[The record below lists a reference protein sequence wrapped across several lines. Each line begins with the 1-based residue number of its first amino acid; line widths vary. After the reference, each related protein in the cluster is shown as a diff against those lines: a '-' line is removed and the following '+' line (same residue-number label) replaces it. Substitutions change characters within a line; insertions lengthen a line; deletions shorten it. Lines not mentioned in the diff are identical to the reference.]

1 MTSASST
8 SSPASGCREQT
19 PVLQINALHKTYGKL
34 VAVQN
39 VSFSIYPQQVFCLV
53 GPNGAGK
60 TSIIDCIVGL
70 KKPDSGDIHLFGE
83 SIPDLRRRKD
93 IRSRIGIQFQED
105 SLYSDIRVR
114 EALRLYAS
122 MYQNPVDPDELIDIF
137 ELQGQQKTAYKDL
150 SGGEKRRLLIAVA
163 LVGKPALLILDEPS
177 SNLDPHLRRQLWDV
191 LNQYRRQGLTIV
203 MTTHNMQEAQQYSD
217 VVCVMNKGQI
227 IASGSVP
234 QLLEKFQLN
243 LKVEVETEVDP
254 ETLADCPGVTHVDG
268 NSQGVCI
275 YGKDEVFKNAVID
288 RLNSLNIHQFSVKTA
303 DLEDVYLF
311 ATGSR
316 YMRYG
321 QKIAKND
328 QSIEYEA
335 PFVEGKELLQQ
346 AIDSSNPDQLH
357 KARKLFEQARQN
369 SHHEE
374 FALYYLALCE
384 YRLATLFAATPDE
397 QTQCI
402 NRTIEHLKGAIEL
415 EDNFSDAHA
424 LLASAYGQKLGL
436 KPHLGMAL
444 GPETKRV
451 LEKSKR
457 LDGNNPRV
465 VLIDGMS
472 DYYTPAV
479 FGGDK
484 QRAISKMEHALEL
497 FAKEEIRDALSTLL
511 GLRRSLCSIGYHAS
525 RGRRHRGGKGSLCQ
539 SPRCKSQQRLGE
551 IPVAAGIG
559 QLISMNRRC
568 TARQVGI
575 VLLCV
580 SLVCTV
586 GRSLQFSCN
595 SSLSSAIGRAVSPL
609 VEIE

>member
-1 MTSASST
+1 MEIMTSTSST
-8 SSPASGCREQT
+8 SSPDSGCREQT
-19 PVLQINALHKTYGKL
+19 PILQINALRKNYGKL
-34 VAVQN
+34 VAVQD
-39 VSFSIYPQQVFCLV
+39 VSFAVYPQQVFCLV

-93 IRSRIGIQFQED
+93 IRSRIGVQFQED
-105 SLYSDIRVR
+105 SLYNDIRVK

-137 ELQGQQKTAYKDL
+137 ELQRQQKTAYKDL
-150 SGGEKRRLLIAVA
+150 SGGERRRLLIAIA

-191 LNQYRRQGLTIV
+191 LNHYRSQGLTIV

-217 VVCVMNKGQI
+217 VVCVVNQGEI

-234 QLLEKFQLN
+234 QLLEQFQLN

-268 NSQGVCI
+268 SSQGVCI
-275 YGKDEVFKNAVID
+275 YGKDEVFKKAVID
-288 RLNSLNIHQFSVKTA
+288 RLNSLNIHQFSIKTA

-321 QKIAKND
+321 QKDAKND
-328 QSIEYEA
+328 QSIESET

-346 AIDSSNPDQLH
+346 AIDSSNPDQLYE
-357 KARKLFEQARQN
+357 AQKLFDRARQDG
-369 SHHEE
+369 HHEE

-384 YRLATLFAATPDE
+384 YRLATLFAATPGE
-397 QTQCI
+397 QAESI

-415 EDNFSDAHA
+415 EDSFSDAHA

-465 VLIDGMS
+465 ILIDGMS
-472 DYYTPAV
+472 DYYTPAM

-484 QRAISKMEHALEL
+484 QRAISKLEHALEL
-497 FAKEEIRDALSTLL
+497 FAKEEIRDPLQPSWGYDEACAQLGIMRQDAGDIEGAREAFVKALEVNPNNGWVRSRLL
-511 GLRRSLCSIGYHAS
+511 PGLDD
-525 RGRRHRGGKGSLCQ
+525 
-539 SPRCKSQQRLGE
+539 
-551 IPVAAGIG
+551 
-559 QLISMNRRC
+559 
-568 TARQVGI
+568 
-575 VLLCV
+575 
-580 SLVCTV
+580 
-586 GRSLQFSCN
+586 
-595 SSLSSAIGRAVSPL
+595 
-609 VEIE
+609 

>member
-1 MTSASST
+1 MTSISST
-8 SSPASGCREQT
+8 SSPDSGCREQT
-19 PVLQINALHKTYGKL
+19 PVLQINALRKTYGKL
-34 VAVQN
+34 VAVQKA
-39 VSFSIYPQQVFCLV
+39 SFTVYPQQVFCLV

-70 KKPDSGDIHLFGE
+70 KKTDSGDIHLFGE
-83 SIPDLRRRKD
+83 SIPNLRRRKD

-105 SLYSDIRVR
+105 SLYNDIRVK

-137 ELQGQQKTAYKDL
+137 ELQRQQKTAYKDL
-150 SGGEKRRLLIAVA
+150 SGGEKRRLLIAIA

-177 SNLDPHLRRQLWDV
+177 SNLDPHLRRQLWDA
-191 LNQYRRQGLTIV
+191 LNHYRTQGLTII

-217 VVCVMNKGQI
+217 VVCVMNRGEV
-227 IASGSVP
+227 IAFGSVP

-243 LKVEVETEVDP
+243 LKVEVEAEVDP

-268 NSQGVCI
+268 SSQGVCI

-288 RLNSLNIHQFSVKTA
+288 RLNSLGIHQFSVKTA

-316 YMRYG
+316 YMRYD
-321 QKIAKND
+321 QKNAKND
-328 QSIEYEA
+328 QGIESEA
-335 PFVEGKELLQQ
+335 PFVKGKELLQQ
-346 AIDSSNPDQLH
+346 AIDSSNPDLLYQ
-357 KARKLFEQARQN
+357 AQKLFEQARQN
-369 SHHEE
+369 GYHKE

-384 YRLATLFAATPDE
+384 YRLATLFAATPSE
-397 QTQCI
+397 QAECI
-402 NRTIEHLKGAIEL
+402 NRTIEHLKRAIEL

-424 LLASAYGQKLGL
+424 LLASAYGQKLSL

-465 VLIDGMS
+465 VLTEGMS
-472 DYYTPAV
+472 DYYTPAM

-484 QRAISKMEHALEL
+484 QRAISKLEQSLEL
-497 FAKEEIRDALSTLL
+497 FAKEEIRDALQPSWGYDEACAQL
-511 GLRRSLCSIGYHAS
+511 GIMRQDAGDIEGAREAFVKALEVNPNNGWV
-525 RGRRHRGGKGSLCQ
+525 
-539 SPRCKSQQRLGE
+539 KSQ
-551 IPVAAGIG
+551 
-559 QLISMNRRC
+559 
-568 TARQVGI
+568 
-575 VLLCV
+575 LLPG
-580 SLVCTV
+580 LDD
-586 GRSLQFSCN
+586 
-595 SSLSSAIGRAVSPL
+595 
-609 VEIE
+609 

>member
-1 MTSASST
+1 MTSTSNS
-8 SSPASGCREQT
+8 SSPASDCREQT
-19 PVLQINALHKTYGKL
+19 SILQINALSKSYGKL
-34 VAVQN
+34 VAVQKA
-39 VSFSIYPQQVFCLV
+39 SFTVYPQQVFCLV

-105 SLYSDIRVR
+105 SLYHDIRVR
-114 EALRLYAS
+114 EALYLYAK
-122 MYQNPVDPDELIDIF
+122 MYQTPVDPDELIDIF
-137 ELQGQQKTAYKDL
+137 ELQRQQKTAYKDL
-150 SGGEKRRLLIAVA
+150 SGGEKRRLLIAIA

-191 LNQYRRQGLTIV
+191 LNHYLTQGLTII

-217 VVCVMNKGQI
+217 VVCVMNQGEI

-254 ETLADCPGVTHVDG
+254 EVLADCPGVTHVDG
-268 NSQGVCI
+268 SSQGVCI

-288 RLNSLNIHQFSVKTA
+288 RLNSLSIHQFSVKTA

-321 QKIAKND
+321 QKTAKND
-328 QSIEYEA
+328 QSIESEA
-335 PFVEGKELLQQ
+335 LFVEGKELLQQ
-346 AIDSSNPDQLH
+346 AIDSSNPDQLYE
-357 KARKLFEQARQN
+357 AQKLFDRARQDG
-369 SHHEE
+369 HHEE

-384 YRLATLFAATPDE
+384 YRLATLFAATPGE
-397 QTQCI
+397 QTGCI

-465 VLIDGMS
+465 VLIDGIS

-497 FAKEEIRDALSTLL
+497 FAKEEIRDPFQPSWGYDEACAQLGIMRQEAGDIEGAREAFVKALEVNPNN
-511 GLRRSLCSIGYHAS
+511 GWV
-525 RGRRHRGGKGSLCQ
+525 
-539 SPRCKSQQRLGE
+539 KSQ
-551 IPVAAGIG
+551 
-559 QLISMNRRC
+559 
-568 TARQVGI
+568 
-575 VLLCV
+575 LLPGLD
-580 SLVCTV
+580 S
-586 GRSLQFSCN
+586 
-595 SSLSSAIGRAVSPL
+595 
-609 VEIE
+609 

>member
-1 MTSASST
+1 MTSTSSA

-19 PVLQINALHKTYGKL
+19 PILQINALCRTYGEL

-39 VSFSIYPQQVFCLV
+39 ASFAVYPQQVFCLV

-70 KKPDSGDIHLFGE
+70 KKPDSGDIHLLGE

-105 SLYSDIRVR
+105 SLYNDIQVK

-122 MYQNPVDPDELIDIF
+122 MYRSPTDPNDLIDIF
-137 ELQGQQKTAYKDL
+137 DLQRQQKTAYKDL
-150 SGGEKRRLLIAVA
+150 SGGEKRRLLIAIA
-163 LVGKPALLILDEPS
+163 LIGNPEILILDEPS

-217 VVCVMNKGQI
+217 VICVIDKGQI

-243 LKVEVETEVDP
+243 LKVEIETKVDP
-254 ETLADCPGVTHVDG
+254 ETLSDCFGVTHIDA
-268 NSQGVCI
+268 NAQGVCI
-275 YGKDEVFKNAVID
+275 YGKDEVFRNAIID
-288 RLNSLNIHQFSVKTA
+288 RLNSLKIHQFSVKTA

-316 YMRYG
+316 YMRYT
-321 QKIAKND
+321 QKNAKND
-328 QSIEYEA
+328 QSTESEA
-335 PFVEGKELLQQ
+335 PFVKGKELLQQ
-346 AIDSSNPDQLH
+346 AIDASDPNQLY
-357 KARKLFEQARQN
+357 KAQKLFEGARQDGN
-369 SHHEE
+369 HEV

-384 YRLATLFAATPDE
+384 YRLATLFASAPDE
-397 QTQCI
+397 QIQCI
-402 NRTIEHLKGAIEL
+402 NRTIEHLKSAIEL

-424 LLASAYGQKLGL
+424 LLAKAYSQKLGL
-436 KPHLGMAL
+436 NPHLGMVL

-465 VLIDGMS
+465 VLTDGMS

-484 QRAISKMEHALEL
+484 KRAISKLEQALEL
-497 FAKEEIRDALSTLL
+497 FAKEEIRDPFQPSWGYDEACAQLGIMRQEAGDLEGAREAFVKALTVNPNNGWVKNHLL
-511 GLRRSLCSIGYHAS
+511 
-525 RGRRHRGGKGSLCQ
+525 
-539 SPRCKSQQRLGE
+539 PRLEC
-551 IPVAAGIG
+551 
-559 QLISMNRRC
+559 
-568 TARQVGI
+568 
-575 VLLCV
+575 
-580 SLVCTV
+580 
-586 GRSLQFSCN
+586 
-595 SSLSSAIGRAVSPL
+595 
-609 VEIE
+609 

>member
-1 MTSASST
+1 MEIMTSTSST
-8 SSPASGCREQT
+8 SSPDSGCREQT

-191 LNQYRRQGLTIV
+191 LNQYRRQGLTIA

-497 FAKEEIRDALSTLL
+497 FAKEEIRDALQPSWGYDEACAQL
-511 GLRRSLCSIGYHAS
+511 GIMRQEAGDIEGAREAFVKALDVNPNNGWV
-525 RGRRHRGGKGSLCQ
+525 
-539 SPRCKSQQRLGE
+539 KSQ
-551 IPVAAGIG
+551 
-559 QLISMNRRC
+559 
-568 TARQVGI
+568 
-575 VLLCV
+575 LLPGLD
-580 SLVCTV
+580 S
-586 GRSLQFSCN
+586 
-595 SSLSSAIGRAVSPL
+595 
-609 VEIE
+609 

>member
-1 MTSASST
+1 MTST
-8 SSPASGCREQT
+8 SSDSSTDSGCQEQI
-19 PVLQINALHKTYGKL
+19 PILQINALRKSYGKL

-39 VSFSIYPQQVFCLV
+39 ASFAVYPRQVFCLV

-60 TSIIDCIVGL
+60 TSIIDCIIGL

-83 SIPDLRRRKD
+83 RIPDLRRRKD

-105 SLYSDIRVR
+105 SLYNDIRVK
-114 EALRLYAS
+114 EALRLYEK
-122 MYQNPVDPDELIDIF
+122 MYQNPVDPDELIEIF
-137 ELQGQQKTAYKDL
+137 DLQRQQKTTYKDL
-150 SGGEKRRLLIAVA
+150 SGGEKRRLLIAIA

-191 LNQYRRQGLTIV
+191 LNHYRTQGLTII

-217 VVCVMNKGQI
+217 VVCVMNEGQI

-234 QLLEKFQLN
+234 QLLEQFQLN

-254 ETLADCPGVTHVDG
+254 ETLADCHGVTHVDV
-268 NSQGVCI
+268 NSQGVSI

-288 RLNSLNIHQFSVKTA
+288 RLNSLRIHQFSVKIA

-316 YMRYG
+316 YMRYD
-321 QKIAKND
+321 QKNAIND
-328 QSIEYEA
+328 RSIELEA
-335 PFVEGKELLQQ
+335 LFVEGKELLQQ
-346 AIDSSNPDQLH
+346 AIDTSNLDQLYE
-357 KARKLFEQARQN
+357 AQKLFDRARQN
-369 SHHEE
+369 GHHEE

-384 YRLATLFAATPDE
+384 YRLATLFASAPDE
-397 QTQCI
+397 QTQSV
-402 NRTIEHLKGAIEL
+402 NRTIEYLKQAIEL

-436 KPHLGMAL
+436 RPHLGMVL

-465 VLIDGMS
+465 VLTDGIS
-472 DYYTPAV
+472 DYYTPAM

-497 FAKEEIRDALSTLL
+497 FAKEEIRDPLQPSWGYDEACAQLGIMRQDAGDIEGAREAFVKALEVNPNN
-511 GLRRSLCSIGYHAS
+511 GWV
-525 RGRRHRGGKGSLCQ
+525 
-539 SPRCKSQQRLGE
+539 KSQ
-551 IPVAAGIG
+551 
-559 QLISMNRRC
+559 
-568 TARQVGI
+568 
-575 VLLCV
+575 LLPGLD
-580 SLVCTV
+580 S
-586 GRSLQFSCN
+586 
-595 SSLSSAIGRAVSPL
+595 
-609 VEIE
+609 

>member
-1 MTSASST
+1 MTST
-8 SSPASGCREQT
+8 SNFSPPASDYREQT
-19 PVLQINALHKTYGKL
+19 PVLQINALRKSYGKL

-39 VSFSIYPQQVFCLV
+39 ANFTIYPQQVFCLV

-70 KKPDSGDIHLFGE
+70 KKPDSGDVHLFGE
-83 SIPDLRRRKD
+83 RIPDLRRRKD

-105 SLYSDIRVR
+105 SLYNDIRVG
-114 EALRLYAS
+114 EALRLYAK
-122 MYQNPVDPDELIDIF
+122 MYQDPVDPDELIDIF
-137 ELQGQQKTAYKDL
+137 ELQRQQKTAYKDL
-150 SGGEKRRLLIAVA
+150 SGGERRRLLIAIA

-191 LNQYRRQGLTIV
+191 LNHYCSRGLTIV
-203 MTTHNMQEAQQYSD
+203 MTTHNMKEAQQYSD
-217 VVCVMNKGQI
+217 VVCVVNKGEI

-234 QLLEKFQLN
+234 QLLEQFQLN

-268 NSQGVCI
+268 NPQGVSI
-275 YGKDEVFKNAVID
+275 YGKDEVFREAVID
-288 RLNSLNIHQFSVKTA
+288 RLNSLGIHQFSVKTA

-321 QKIAKND
+321 QKNAKNG
-328 QSIEYEA
+328 QGIESEA
-335 PFVEGKELLQQ
+335 PFVEGKKFLQQ
-346 AIDSSNPDQLH
+346 AIDSSSPDQLYE
-357 KARKLFEQARQN
+357 AQKLFDRARQDG
-369 SHHEE
+369 HHEE

-384 YRLATLFAATPDE
+384 HRLATLFVATPGE
-397 QTQCI
+397 QAESI
-402 NRTIEHLKGAIEL
+402 NRTIEHLKEAIEL

-472 DYYTPAV
+472 DYYTPAM

-497 FAKEEIRDALSTLL
+497 FAKEEIRDALQPSWGYDEACAQL
-511 GLRRSLCSIGYHAS
+511 GIMRQEAGDIEGARKAFVKALEVNPNNGWV
-525 RGRRHRGGKGSLCQ
+525 
-539 SPRCKSQQRLGE
+539 KSQ
-551 IPVAAGIG
+551 
-559 QLISMNRRC
+559 
-568 TARQVGI
+568 
-575 VLLCV
+575 LLPG
-580 SLVCTV
+580 LD
-586 GRSLQFSCN
+586 N
-595 SSLSSAIGRAVSPL
+595 
-609 VEIE
+609 

>member
-1 MTSASST
+1 MTSTSST
-8 SSPASGCREQT
+8 SSPDSGRQEQV
-19 PVLQINALHKTYGKL
+19 PILQIDTLCKTYGKL
-34 VAVQN
+34 VAVQGA
-39 VSFSIYPQQVFCLV
+39 SFTVYPQQVFCLV

-60 TSIIDCIVGL
+60 TSIIDCIIGL
-70 KKPDSGDIHLFGE
+70 KKPDSGDVNLFGE
-83 SIPDLRRRKD
+83 RIPDLRRRKD

-105 SLYSDIRVR
+105 SLYNDIRVR
-114 EALRLYAS
+114 EALRLYAK
-122 MYQNPVDPDELIDIF
+122 MYQNPIDPDELIDIF
-137 ELQGQQKTAYKDL
+137 DLQRQQKTAYKDL
-150 SGGEKRRLLIAVA
+150 SGGEKRRLLIAIA

-254 ETLADCPGVTHVDG
+254 ETLADCPRVTHVDV
-268 NSQGVCI
+268 NSQGVSI

-288 RLNSLNIHQFSVKTA
+288 RLNSLSIHQFSVKTA

-316 YMRYG
+316 YMRYE
-321 QKIAKND
+321 QKNAKND
-328 QSIEYEA
+328 QSIESEA
-335 PFVEGKELLQQ
+335 LFIEGKELLQQ
-346 AIDSSNPDQLH
+346 AIDSSNLGQLCE
-357 KARKLFEQARQN
+357 AQKLFDRARQDG
-369 SHHEE
+369 HHEE

-384 YRLATLFAATPDE
+384 YRLATLFAATPGE
-397 QTQCI
+397 QAEYI
-402 NRTIEHLKGAIEL
+402 NRTIEHIKGAIEL

-472 DYYTPAV
+472 DYYTPAM

-484 QRAISKMEHALEL
+484 KRAISKMEQALEL
-497 FAKEEIRDALSTLL
+497 FAKEEIRDPFQPSWGYDEACAHLGIMRQEDGDIEGAREAFVKALDVNPNN
-511 GLRRSLCSIGYHAS
+511 GWV
-525 RGRRHRGGKGSLCQ
+525 
-539 SPRCKSQQRLGE
+539 KSQ
-551 IPVAAGIG
+551 
-559 QLISMNRRC
+559 
-568 TARQVGI
+568 
-575 VLLCV
+575 LLPGLD
-580 SLVCTV
+580 S
-586 GRSLQFSCN
+586 
-595 SSLSSAIGRAVSPL
+595 
-609 VEIE
+609 

>member
-1 MTSASST
+1 MTSTSST
-8 SSPASGCREQT
+8 SSPSSSCREQT
-19 PVLQINALHKTYGKL
+19 PILQINALHKAYGKL
-34 VAVQN
+34 VAIQD
-39 VSFSIYPQQVFCLV
+39 VSFAVYPQQVFCLV

-93 IRSRIGIQFQED
+93 MRSQIGVQFQED
-105 SLYSDIRVR
+105 SLYNDIRVE
-114 EALRLYAS
+114 EALRLYAC
-122 MYQNPVDPDELIDIF
+122 MYRNHVDPDELIDIF
-137 ELQGQQKTAYKDL
+137 ELQRQQKTAYKDL
-150 SGGEKRRLLIAVA
+150 SGGERRRLLIAIA

-191 LNQYRRQGLTIV
+191 LNHYRNRGLTIV
-203 MTTHNMQEAQQYSD
+203 MTTHNMKEAQQYSD
-217 VVCVMNKGQI
+217 MVCVVNEGEI

-234 QLLEKFQLN
+234 QLLEQFQLN

-268 NSQGVCI
+268 NSQGVSI
-275 YGKDEVFKNAVID
+275 YGKDEVFREAVID

-321 QKIAKND
+321 QKNAKNNQD
-328 QSIEYEA
+328 IESEA

-346 AIDSSNPDQLH
+346 AIDSSNPDQLYE
-357 KARKLFEQARQN
+357 AQKLFDRARQDG
-369 SHHEE
+369 HHEE

-384 YRLATLFAATPDE
+384 YRLATFFAATPGE
-397 QTQCI
+397 QTESI

-415 EDNFSDAHA
+415 EDNFSDSHA
-424 LLASAYGQKLGL
+424 LLASAYGQKLSL

-472 DYYTPAV
+472 DYYTPAM
-479 FGGDK
+479 FGGDR

-497 FAKEEIRDALSTLL
+497 FAKEEIRDPLQPSWGYDEACAHLGIMRQETGDIEGAREVFVKALEINPNN
-511 GLRRSLCSIGYHAS
+511 GWV
-525 RGRRHRGGKGSLCQ
+525 
-539 SPRCKSQQRLGE
+539 KSQ
-551 IPVAAGIG
+551 
-559 QLISMNRRC
+559 
-568 TARQVGI
+568 
-575 VLLCV
+575 LLPG
-580 SLVCTV
+580 LD
-586 GRSLQFSCN
+586 G
-595 SSLSSAIGRAVSPL
+595 
-609 VEIE
+609 

>member
-1 MTSASST
+1 MEIMTSTSNF
-8 SSPASGCREQT
+8 SSPASDYRKQT
-19 PVLQINALHKTYGKL
+19 PVLQINALCKSYGKL

-39 VSFSIYPQQVFCLV
+39 TNFTVCPQQVFCLV

-83 SIPDLRRRKD
+83 RIPDLRRRKD

-105 SLYSDIRVR
+105 SLYYDIRVK
-114 EALRLYAS
+114 EALYLYAK
-122 MYQNPVDPDELIDIF
+122 MYQDPVNPDELIDIF
-137 ELQGQQKTAYKDL
+137 DLQRQQKTAYKDL
-150 SGGEKRRLLIAVA
+150 SGGEKRRLLIAIA
-163 LVGKPALLILDEPS
+163 LVGKPKLLILDEPS

-191 LNQYRRQGLTIV
+191 LNHYRSQGLTIV

-217 VVCVMNKGQI
+217 VVCVINQGEI

-234 QLLEKFQLN
+234 QLLEQFQLN

-254 ETLADCPGVTHVDG
+254 ETLADCPGITHVDG
-268 NSQGVCI
+268 SSQGVCI
-275 YGKDEVFKNAVID
+275 YGKDEVFREAVID

-303 DLEDVYLF
+303 NLEDVYLF

-321 QKIAKND
+321 QKDAKND
-328 QSIEYEA
+328 QSIESEA
-335 PFVEGKELLQQ
+335 PFAEGKELLQQ
-346 AIDSSNPDQLH
+346 AIDSSNSDQLYE
-357 KARKLFEQARQN
+357 AQKLFDRARQDG
-369 SHHEE
+369 HHEE

-384 YRLATLFAATPDE
+384 YRLATLFAATPGE
-397 QTQCI
+397 QAECI

-444 GPETKRV
+444 GPEIKRV

-465 VLIDGMS
+465 VLMDGIS

-484 QRAISKMEHALEL
+484 QRAISKVEQALEL
-497 FAKEEIRDALSTLL
+497 FAEEEIRDPLQPSWGYDEACAQLGIMRQEAGDIEGAREAFVKALEVNPNN
-511 GLRRSLCSIGYHAS
+511 GWV
-525 RGRRHRGGKGSLCQ
+525 
-539 SPRCKSQQRLGE
+539 KSQ
-551 IPVAAGIG
+551 
-559 QLISMNRRC
+559 
-568 TARQVGI
+568 
-575 VLLCV
+575 LLPGLD
-580 SLVCTV
+580 S
-586 GRSLQFSCN
+586 
-595 SSLSSAIGRAVSPL
+595 
-609 VEIE
+609 

>member
-1 MTSASST
+1 MEIMTSISSASST
-8 SSPASGCREQT
+8 DRGCQEQI
-19 PVLQINALHKTYGKL
+19 PILQINALRKVYGDL

-39 VSFSIYPQQVFCLV
+39 ASFTVYPQQVFCLV

-105 SLYSDIRVR
+105 SLYNDIRVK
-114 EALRLYAS
+114 EALRLYAC
-122 MYQNPVDPDELIDIF
+122 MYQNPLDPDELIEIF
-137 ELQGQQKTAYKDL
+137 DLQRQQKTAYKDL
-150 SGGEKRRLLIAVA
+150 SGGEKRRLLIAIA

-191 LNQYRRQGLTIV
+191 LNHYRTQGLTII

-217 VVCVMNKGQI
+217 VVCVMNEGQI
-227 IASGSVP
+227 IASGSLP

-243 LKVEVETEVDP
+243 LKVEVETKVDP
-254 ETLADCPGVTHVDG
+254 ETLADCLGVTHIDS
-268 NSQGVCI
+268 NSQGVSI

-288 RLNSLNIHQFSVKTA
+288 RLNSLDIHQFSVKTA

-321 QKIAKND
+321 QKNAKND
-328 QSIEYEA
+328 QSTESEA
-335 PFVEGKELLQQ
+335 LFVEGKELLQQ
-346 AIDSSNPDQLH
+346 AIDSSNPDQLYE
-357 KARKLFEQARQN
+357 AQKLFDRARQDG
-369 SHHEE
+369 HHEE

-384 YRLATLFAATPDE
+384 YRLATLFAAAPDE
-397 QTQCI
+397 KTECI
-402 NRTIEHLKGAIEL
+402 NRTIEHLKEAIEL

-436 KPHLGMAL
+436 KPHLGMVL
-444 GPETKRV
+444 GPETKRA

-457 LDGNNPRV
+457 LDSNNPRV
-465 VLIDGMS
+465 VLTDGIS
-472 DYYTPAV
+472 DYYTPAM

-484 QRAISKMEHALEL
+484 QRAISKMEQALEM
-497 FAKEEIRDALSTLL
+497 FAREEIRDPLQPSWGYDEAYAHLGIMRQEAGDIEGAREAFGKALEVNPNNGWVKNHLL
-511 GLRRSLCSIGYHAS
+511 PGLDS
-525 RGRRHRGGKGSLCQ
+525 
-539 SPRCKSQQRLGE
+539 
-551 IPVAAGIG
+551 
-559 QLISMNRRC
+559 
-568 TARQVGI
+568 
-575 VLLCV
+575 
-580 SLVCTV
+580 
-586 GRSLQFSCN
+586 
-595 SSLSSAIGRAVSPL
+595 
-609 VEIE
+609 

>member
-1 MTSASST
+1 MTSTSST
-8 SSPASGCREQT
+8 SSPDSGRQEQA
-19 PVLQINALHKTYGKL
+19 PILQIDALCKTYGKL

-105 SLYSDIRVR
+105 SLYNDIRVR
-114 EALRLYAS
+114 EALRLYAK

-137 ELQGQQKTAYKDL
+137 DLQCQQKTAYKDL
-150 SGGEKRRLLIAVA
+150 SGGEKRRLLIAIA
-163 LVGKPALLILDEPS
+163 LVGRPALLILDEPS

-217 VVCVMNKGQI
+217 VVCVMNKGEI

-328 QSIEYEA
+328 QSIESEA
-335 PFVEGKELLQQ
+335 PFAEGKELLQQ
-346 AIDSSNPDQLH
+346 AIDTSNPDQLY
-357 KARKLFEQARQN
+357 KAQKLFEQARQN

-384 YRLATLFAATPDE
+384 YRLATLFAATPGE
-397 QTQCI
+397 QAEYI
-402 NRTIEHLKGAIEL
+402 NRTIEHIKGAIEL

-465 VLIDGMS
+465 VLTDGMS

-497 FAKEEIRDALSTLL
+497 FAKEEIRDPFQPSWGYDEACAQLGIMRQEAGDIEGAREAFVKALEVNPNN
-511 GLRRSLCSIGYHAS
+511 GWV
-525 RGRRHRGGKGSLCQ
+525 
-539 SPRCKSQQRLGE
+539 KSQLLPRLD
-551 IPVAAGIG
+551 
-559 QLISMNRRC
+559 S
-568 TARQVGI
+568 
-575 VLLCV
+575 
-580 SLVCTV
+580 
-586 GRSLQFSCN
+586 
-595 SSLSSAIGRAVSPL
+595 
-609 VEIE
+609 

>member
-1 MTSASST
+1 MTSISSASS
-8 SSPASGCREQT
+8 PDSGCQEQR

-34 VAVQN
+34 IAVRD
-39 VSFSIYPQQVFCLV
+39 VSFAVYPQQVFCLV

-83 SIPDLRRRKD
+83 SIPDLQRRKD

-105 SLYSDIRVR
+105 SLYNDIRAR
-114 EALRLYAS
+114 EALRLYAK
-122 MYQNPVDPDELIDIF
+122 MYQNPIDPDELIEIF
-137 ELQGQQKTAYKDL
+137 DLQRQQKTAYKDL
-150 SGGEKRRLLIAVA
+150 SGGEKRRLLIAIA

-191 LNQYRRQGLTIV
+191 LNHYRTQGLTIV

-217 VVCVMNKGQI
+217 VVCVMNKGEI

-234 QLLEKFQLN
+234 QLLERFQLN
-243 LKVEVETEVDP
+243 LKVEVETKVDP
-254 ETLADCPGVTHVDG
+254 ETLADCLGVTHIDS
-268 NSQGVCI
+268 NSQGVSI
-275 YGKDEVFKNAVID
+275 YGKDEVFRNAVID
-288 RLNSLNIHQFSVKTA
+288 RLNSLGIHQFSVKTA

-321 QKIAKND
+321 QKNAKND
-328 QSIEYEA
+328 QSIESKA
-335 PFVEGKELLQQ
+335 SFIEGKELLQQ
-346 AIDSSNPDQLH
+346 AIDSSNPDQLYE
-357 KARKLFEQARQN
+357 AQKLFDRARQDG
-369 SHHEE
+369 HHEE

-384 YRLATLFAATPDE
+384 YRLAVLFVAAPDE
-397 QTQCI
+397 KTECI
-402 NRTIEHLKGAIEL
+402 NRTIEHLKKAIEL

-465 VLIDGMS
+465 VLIDGIS

-484 QRAISKMEHALEL
+484 QRAISKMELALEL
-497 FAKEEIRDALSTLL
+497 FAKEEIRDPFQPSWGHDEACAQLGIMRQEAGDIEGAREAFVKALEVNPNN
-511 GLRRSLCSIGYHAS
+511 GWV
-525 RGRRHRGGKGSLCQ
+525 
-539 SPRCKSQQRLGE
+539 KSQ
-551 IPVAAGIG
+551 
-559 QLISMNRRC
+559 
-568 TARQVGI
+568 
-575 VLLCV
+575 LLPGLD
-580 SLVCTV
+580 S
-586 GRSLQFSCN
+586 
-595 SSLSSAIGRAVSPL
+595 
-609 VEIE
+609 

>member
-1 MTSASST
+1 MTSISNF
-8 SSPASGCREQT
+8 SSPASDYREQT
-19 PVLQINALHKTYGKL
+19 PVLQINALRKSYGKL

-39 VSFSIYPQQVFCLV
+39 ASFAVYPQQVFCLV

-70 KKPDSGDIHLFGE
+70 KKPDSGYIHLFGE
-83 SIPDLRRRKD
+83 RISDLRRRKD

-105 SLYSDIRVR
+105 SLYNDIRVK

-122 MYQNPVDPDELIDIF
+122 MYQNPIDPDELIDIF
-137 ELQGQQKTAYKDL
+137 ELQRQQKTAYKDL
-150 SGGEKRRLLIAVA
+150 SGGERRRLLIAIS

-191 LNQYRRQGLTIV
+191 LNHYRSQGLTIV

-217 VVCVMNKGQI
+217 VVCVVNQGEI

-234 QLLEKFQLN
+234 QLLEQFQLN

-268 NSQGVCI
+268 SSQGVRI

-321 QKIAKND
+321 QKNAKND
-328 QSIEYEA
+328 QSIESEA
-335 PFVEGKELLQQ
+335 PFIKGKELLQQ
-346 AIDSSNPDQLH
+346 AIDSSNPDQLYE
-357 KARKLFEQARQN
+357 AQKLFDRARQDG
-369 SHHEE
+369 HHEE

-384 YRLATLFAATPDE
+384 YRLATLFTVTPGE
-397 QTQCI
+397 QAECI
-402 NRTIEHLKGAIEL
+402 NRTIGHLKGAIEL

-465 VLIDGMS
+465 VLIDGMN
-472 DYYTPAV
+472 DYYTPAM

-484 QRAISKMEHALEL
+484 QRAISKMEQTLEL
-497 FAKEEIRDALSTLL
+497 FAKEEIRDPFQPSWGYDEACAQLGVMRQEAGDIEGAREAYVKALEVNPNN
-511 GLRRSLCSIGYHAS
+511 GWV
-525 RGRRHRGGKGSLCQ
+525 
-539 SPRCKSQQRLGE
+539 KSQ
-551 IPVAAGIG
+551 
-559 QLISMNRRC
+559 
-568 TARQVGI
+568 
-575 VLLCV
+575 LLPG
-580 SLVCTV
+580 LDD
-586 GRSLQFSCN
+586 
-595 SSLSSAIGRAVSPL
+595 
-609 VEIE
+609 

>member
-1 MTSASST
+1 MEIMTSTSNF
-8 SSPASGCREQT
+8 SSPASDYREQT
-19 PVLQINALHKTYGKL
+19 PVLQINALRKSYGNL

-39 VSFSIYPQQVFCLV
+39 ASFTVCPQQVFCLV

-83 SIPDLRRRKD
+83 RIPDLRRRKD
-93 IRSRIGIQFQED
+93 IRSRVGIQFQED
-105 SLYSDIRVR
+105 SLYYDIRVR
-114 EALRLYAS
+114 EALRLYAK
-122 MYQNPVDPDELIDIF
+122 MYQNPIDPDELIDIF
-137 ELQGQQKTAYKDL
+137 ELQRQQKTAYKDL
-150 SGGEKRRLLIAVA
+150 SGGERRRLLIAIA

-191 LNQYRRQGLTIV
+191 LNHYRTQGLTII

-217 VVCVMNKGQI
+217 VVCVMNQGEI

-234 QLLEKFQLN
+234 QLLEQFQLN
-243 LKVEVETEVDP
+243 LKAEVETEVDP
-254 ETLADCPGVTHVDG
+254 ETFADCVGVTHVDSS
-268 NSQGVCI
+268 SQGVCI

-288 RLNSLNIHQFSVKTA
+288 RLNSLSIHQFSVKTA

-321 QKIAKND
+321 QKNAKND
-328 QSIEYEA
+328 QSIESEA

-346 AIDSSNPDQLH
+346 ATDSSNLDQLH
-357 KARKLFEQARQN
+357 EAQKLFDRARQN
-369 SHHEE
+369 GHYEE

-384 YRLATLFAATPDE
+384 YRLSTLFAATPGE
-397 QTQCI
+397 QAECI

-436 KPHLGMAL
+436 KPHLGMVL

-484 QRAISKMEHALEL
+484 QRAISKIEQALEL
-497 FAKEEIRDALSTLL
+497 FAKEEIRDALQPSWGYDEACAHL
-511 GLRRSLCSIGYHAS
+511 GVMRQETGDIEGAREAFVKALEVNPNNGWV
-525 RGRRHRGGKGSLCQ
+525 
-539 SPRCKSQQRLGE
+539 KSQ
-551 IPVAAGIG
+551 
-559 QLISMNRRC
+559 
-568 TARQVGI
+568 
-575 VLLCV
+575 LLPG
-580 SLVCTV
+580 LD
-586 GRSLQFSCN
+586 G
-595 SSLSSAIGRAVSPL
+595 
-609 VEIE
+609 

>member
-1 MTSASST
+1 MEIMTSISNTSST
-8 SSPASGCREQT
+8 DSGCQEQI

-39 VSFSIYPQQVFCLV
+39 ASFTAYPQQVFCLV

-70 KKPDSGDIHLFGE
+70 KKPDSGDVHLFGE
-83 SIPDLRRRKD
+83 RIPDLRRRKD

-105 SLYSDIRVR
+105 SLYNDIRVK
-114 EALRLYAS
+114 EALRLYAC
-122 MYQNPVDPDELIDIF
+122 MYQNPVDLDELIDIF
-137 ELQGQQKTAYKDL
+137 ELQRQQKTAYKDL
-150 SGGEKRRLLIAVA
+150 SGGERRRLLIAIA

-191 LNQYRRQGLTIV
+191 LNHYRSRGLTIV

-217 VVCVMNKGQI
+217 VVCVVNKGAI
-227 IASGSVP
+227 ITSGSVP
-234 QLLEKFQLN
+234 QLLEQFQLN

-254 ETLADCPGVTHVDG
+254 ETFADCLGVTHVDG
-268 NSQGVCI
+268 NSQGVSI
-275 YGKDEVFKNAVID
+275 YGKDEVFREAVID

-321 QKIAKND
+321 QKNAKND
-328 QSIEYEA
+328 QSIESEA
-335 PFVEGKELLQQ
+335 PFVEGKKLLQQ
-346 AIDSSNPDQLH
+346 AIDSFNPDQLYE
-357 KARKLFEQARQN
+357 AQKLFDRARQDGY
-369 SHHEE
+369 HEE

-384 YRLATLFAATPDE
+384 YRLASLFATTPGE
-397 QTQCI
+397 QAECI
-402 NRTIEHLKGAIEL
+402 NRAIGHLKGAIEL

-436 KPHLGMAL
+436 KPHLGMVL

-472 DYYTPAV
+472 DCYTPAM

-497 FAKEEIRDALSTLL
+497 FAKEEIRDPLQPSWGYDEACTQLGIMRQDAGDIEGAREAFVKALEVNPNN
-511 GLRRSLCSIGYHAS
+511 GWV
-525 RGRRHRGGKGSLCQ
+525 
-539 SPRCKSQQRLGE
+539 KSQ
-551 IPVAAGIG
+551 
-559 QLISMNRRC
+559 
-568 TARQVGI
+568 
-575 VLLCV
+575 LLPG
-580 SLVCTV
+580 LD
-586 GRSLQFSCN
+586 N
-595 SSLSSAIGRAVSPL
+595 
-609 VEIE
+609 

>member
-1 MTSASST
+1 MNSTPST
-8 SSPASGCREQT
+8 SSPDSSCRERT
-19 PVLQINALHKTYGKL
+19 PILQINALRKSYGKL
-34 VAVQN
+34 VAIQN
-39 VSFSIYPQQVFCLV
+39 ASFAVYSQQVFCLV

-60 TSIIDCIVGL
+60 TSIIDCIIGL
-70 KKPDSGDIHLFGE
+70 KRPDSGDIHLFGE
-83 SIPDLRRRKD
+83 RIADLRRHKD
-93 IRSRIGIQFQED
+93 IRSKIGVQFQED
-105 SLYSDIRVR
+105 SLYNDIRVI
-114 EALRLYAS
+114 EALRLYAK
-122 MYQNPVDPDELIDIF
+122 MYQDPIEPDELVDVF
-137 ELQGQQKTAYKDL
+137 ELQRQQKTAYKNL
-150 SGGEKRRLLIAVA
+150 SGGERRRLLIAIA

-217 VVCVMNKGQI
+217 VVCVMNKGEI

-234 QLLEKFQLN
+234 QLLEQFQLN

-268 NSQGVCI
+268 NPQGMSI
-275 YGKDEVFKNAVID
+275 YGKDEVFREAVID

-321 QKIAKND
+321 EKNARND
-328 QSIEYEA
+328 RSIESEA
-335 PFVEGKELLQQ
+335 LFVEGQERLQQ
-346 AIDSSNPDQLH
+346 AINTSNPDQLYE
-357 KARKLFEQARQN
+357 AQKLFEQARQN
-369 SHHEE
+369 GNYEI

-384 YRLATLFAATPDE
+384 YRLATLFAAAPDE
-397 QTQCI
+397 KAECI
-402 NRTIEHLKGAIEL
+402 NQAIGHLKEAIEL
-415 EDNFSDAHA
+415 EDNFSDAYA
-424 LLASAYGQKLGL
+424 LLASAYGQKLSL

-472 DYYTPAV
+472 DYYTPTM

-484 QRAISKMEHALEL
+484 QQAISKMEQALEL
-497 FAKEEIRDALSTLL
+497 FAKEEIRDPFQPSWGYDEACAHLGIMRQEAGDIEGAREAFVKALDVNPSNGWVEKHLL
-511 GLRRSLCSIGYHAS
+511 PELDR
-525 RGRRHRGGKGSLCQ
+525 
-539 SPRCKSQQRLGE
+539 
-551 IPVAAGIG
+551 
-559 QLISMNRRC
+559 
-568 TARQVGI
+568 
-575 VLLCV
+575 
-580 SLVCTV
+580 
-586 GRSLQFSCN
+586 
-595 SSLSSAIGRAVSPL
+595 
-609 VEIE
+609 